1 MFKLIKDIVFAVRF
15 KRAVRKANNL
25 SALFKMKYYV
35 LNMGGRLKVVP
46 KRNIRQLI
54 RQRRFKKGIR
64 LADIERRALYVTPP
78 TKPTEPT
85 DPNKH

>member
-15 KRAVRKANNL
+15 KRAVRKANKL